1 MGKDKNQLLEL
12 PFFQNLSH
20 ETTMELW
27 RCGQIKKCSRGFVLI
42 QAGEQV
48 QTLYFQLSGKSFV
61 YTLTHS
67 GQRKIHFILGRG
79 ALLNQ
84 NTVNH
89 SIAATYCELLEAGTV
104 FCIPSEVFVRC
115 MRSDFALTRALLGA
129 QEHKIW
135 RLEHQMKNTI
145 SSLYMERK
153 LAAKLWK
160 LARDFGIQREDG
172 IEIDVNFSVSFLAD
186 MLGVPRETASR
197 LRNALVK
204 YGLVRMSRRRIVVID
219 PDGLANFYKTGL
231 TEGKNS

>member
-1 MGKDKNQLLEL
+1 METTENRLKAIA
-12 PFFQNLSH
+12 FFQSVKEETLS
-20 ETTMELW
+20 
-27 RCGQIKKCSRGFVLI
+27 RLI
-42 QAGEQV
+42 QEGRIRKFPKGHALIRAGEEV
-48 QTLYFQLSGKSFV
+48 STLYFQLSGKSFV

-67 GQRKIHFILGRG
+67 GQRKIHFILGKG

-84 NTVNH
+84 NTLNH
-89 SIAATYCELLEAGTV
+89 SVASTYCELLEPGMI
-104 FCIPSEVFVRC
+104 FCVPAEVFARC
-115 MRSDFALTRALLGA
+115 MQSDFALTRALLGA

-160 LARDFGIQREDG
+160 LARDFGMEKPEG
-172 IEIDVNFSVSFLAD
+172 IEIDVNFSVHFLAD

-204 YGLVRMSRRRIVVID
+204 YGLIQVNRKRITVTN
-219 PDGLANFYKTGL
+219 PDGLAHFYKTG
-231 TEGKNS
+231 EINGKNS